1 MTMDE
6 YRHVMD
12 EPCQCIHCHPV
23 RTQAFQNRTM
33 MNVEKCMVIQFKIF
47 NYDQVFKDFSKTVSN
62 LVIEEKIDNMPFG
75 SFQLQAVVYQIGCSP
90 FRGHYKSS

>member
-23 RTQAFQNRTM
+23 RTQAFQYRTM
-33 MNVEKCMVIQFKIF
+33 MNVEKCMVIQFKKF
-47 NYDQVFKDFSKTVSN
+47 NYDQLFKDFSKTVSN
-62 LVIEEKIDNMPFG
+62 LVIEEKIITCLWGHF
-75 SFQLQAVVYQIGCSP
+75 SFKQ
-90 FRGHYKSS
+90 